1 MRFYGTYSHNL
12 DNKGRL
18 VVPARF
24 RESLKEEATL
34 YLMHGFDGA
43 LSVYPKLAFEKE
55 VSFIE
60 SLNYRNA
67 EARTYARIVLASI
80 EPLLVD
86 AAGRITIPTKILKKY
101 NIGQAV
107 TVIGV
112 GTHLEIWD
120 EAHYDRYH
128 EENLTLFEQV
138 ASKLGAHDE

>member
-1 MRFYGTYSHNL
+1 MKFYGTYSHNL

-24 RESLKEEATL
+24 REALKEEAIL

-43 LSVYPKLAFEKE
+43 LSVYPKIAFEKE
-55 VSFIE
+55 VAFIE

-67 EARTYARIVLASI
+67 EARTYARIVLSSI
-80 EPLLVD
+80 EPLPVD
-86 AAGRITIPTKILKKY
+86 AAGRVTIPAKILKKY
-101 NIGQAV
+101 NIGAAV

-120 EAHYDRYH
+120 EAHYELYQA
-128 EENLTLFEQV
+128 EKLPSFESV
-138 ASKLGAHDE
+138 ASKLGEKDE

>member
-1 MRFYGTYSHNL
+1 MKFYGTYSHNL

-24 RESLKEEATL
+24 REALKEEATL

-43 LSVYPKLAFEKE
+43 LSVYPKIAFEKE
-55 VSFIE
+55 VAFIE

-80 EPLLVD
+80 EPLPVD
-86 AAGRITIPTKILKKY
+86 AAGRVTIPAKILKKY
-101 NIGQAV
+101 NINSAV

-120 EAHYDRYH
+120 EAAYELYQTEKGPSF
-128 EENLTLFEQV
+128 EEV
-138 ASKLGAHDE
+138 ASRLGEQHG